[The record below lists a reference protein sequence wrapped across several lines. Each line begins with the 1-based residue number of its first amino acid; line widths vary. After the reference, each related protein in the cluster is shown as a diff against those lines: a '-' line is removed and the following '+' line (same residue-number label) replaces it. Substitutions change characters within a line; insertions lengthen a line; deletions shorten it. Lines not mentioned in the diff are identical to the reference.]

1 MILEILNELDS
12 TLKTKQKE
20 TILRKYADNELL
32 KEIFRITYNK
42 QIMFHVKKFP
52 VVEGKPG
59 TTPLSM
65 AIESLKSDLA
75 TRNFTGNAAR
85 DRLEDIVS
93 SVNANDRNV
102 LRRIINRDLE
112 CGVSTALANKVWK
125 DLIPEQP
132 QCLATPF
139 SEKALKRIDYPAY
152 SQLKADGARCMADM
166 LDDDIRKV
174 SRAGNEYTGLVDLD
188 KSLRI
193 IRDILGADYVM
204 DGELIYVSAQA
215 EPSISL
221 YPAKVQYNFKKPTD
235 EEMFEVFAATPV
247 PSLNWLMDDDSDP
260 VLDSEVSDPVG
271 LPINR
276 PSTESEQAAEAKRE
290 EGNGIVNKSLKGT
303 ITHEEQK
310 CIVFQVWDLIPYT
323 DYYTHKQSSAL
334 YRDRLALLERTIK
347 KSGVTNIQ
355 LIPSKI
361 VYNFGEAKKDYNDY
375 RNEGKE
381 GSILKNMDFCWKDSR
396 VADQVKL
403 KNKTPIDLRIVE
415 IYPHTKE
422 PHKAGGFVVED
433 LSGMAR
439 TNTGSG
445 LKDTDYRYDED
456 EITRVYIPLDER
468 DELDR
473 EYIMA
478 NKGRYIG
485 AIVEMEVD
493 GLQTSKTR
501 KAGEPEYSFF
511 LPIIKKMRWDKSQPN
526 DIRDVFADLF

>member
-1 MILEILNELDS
+1 MILKILNELDS

-65 AIESLKSDLA
+65 AIESLKNDLA

-85 DRLEDIVS
+85 ERLEDIVS

-174 SRAGNEYTGLVDLD
+174 SRAGNEYIGLVDLD

-193 IRDILGADYVM
+193 IRNILGADYVM
-204 DGELIYVSAQA
+204 DGELIYASSVIPQPESTFVHTGRTTDA
-215 EPSISL
+215 E
-221 YPAKVQYNFKKPTD
+221 A
-235 EEMFEVFAATPV
+235 EELFSENKITTPFN
-247 PSLNWLMDDDSDP
+247 LDGFMDDDSDP
-260 VLDSEVSDPVG
+260 VLGSEVSDPLG
-271 LPINR
+271 LPIDR

-303 ITHEEQK
+303 ISDEEQK

-334 YRDRLALLERTIK
+334 YRDRLALLERVIK

-375 RNEGKE
+375 RNAGKE